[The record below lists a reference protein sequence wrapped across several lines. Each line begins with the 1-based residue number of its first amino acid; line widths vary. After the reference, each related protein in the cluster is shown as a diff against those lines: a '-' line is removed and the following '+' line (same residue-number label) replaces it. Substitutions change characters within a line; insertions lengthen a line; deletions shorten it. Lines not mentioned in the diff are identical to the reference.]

1 MGGFYLSFWLR
12 NYLHATGTKTA
23 PERNRGIKL
32 WNVTFRGEGLN
43 PEFAGKGWPVIHDPV
58 YGDRGS

>member
-1 MGGFYLSFWLR
+1 MGEFYLSLWLR
-12 NYLHATGTKTA
+12 NYPHATGTKTA
-23 PERNRGIKL
+23 RERNRGFKL

-58 YGDRGS
+58 YGDWGS